1 MTTAVLTLT
10 KSKTYRIDFFKNET
24 LHDRHVWQ
32 CRTKVRDVLKQAGV
46 PLNKQR
52 PRTRWWPLYIGEQI
66 RFVID
71 EPTNWFWQQ
80 HTNSF

>member
-10 KSKTYRIDFFKNET
+10 ESRNYRIDFFKDEK

-46 PLNKQR
+46 LLNKQGS
-52 PRTRWWPLYIGEQI
+52 RTRWWPLYVGEQK

-80 HTNSF
+80 